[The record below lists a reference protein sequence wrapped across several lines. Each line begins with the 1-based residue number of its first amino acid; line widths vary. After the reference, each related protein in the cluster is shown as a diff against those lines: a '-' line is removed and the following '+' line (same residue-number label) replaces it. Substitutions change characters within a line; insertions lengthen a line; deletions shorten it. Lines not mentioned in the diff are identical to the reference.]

1 MTSRTTDGVRPAIPA
16 ELATMLTRLRQR
28 IRTYVVI
35 EGTAMLLVLLALV
48 FWLSLGLDWAWFRV
62 SRLELPVWFRV
73 VIDVGALSLAA
84 AAAMS
89 WIGLRWWRRFRARGL
104 ALVLER
110 RFPELDDRLI
120 TAVEMTD
127 TLEAAE
133 TPLER
138 LMLERTLRD
147 VVEVSRQ
154 LDVTDVFQK
163 RPLRRSVVL
172 AVALVVSIGG
182 LAVADSAVLS
192 RWADGYLALKEEYWP
207 REYGLFVT
215 VDRGPGRQ
223 PAGFDRQNVYR
234 HPRGED
240 LVLAIEVRPDPSRKQ
255 VEPLQSVEIDY
266 RQSEGTGRVVCAQT
280 GPHQFRHSRAGLLE
294 NMTFRVRGGDY
305 VNRRPFRI
313 EVVDPPEVEQ
323 VVLDCRYAEYTRMN
337 PPESPGQRTRVAV
350 QGTQIDLPMETDVLL
365 QARTNKP
372 YVGMQVEF
380 DQYRLSVSLA
390 DDGSVQAW
398 LEAESSEGERVRR
411 RPIDPAA
418 LGLTQ
423 ELALPAR
430 VFRLPLVIS
439 TAAVEELPKIFS
451 AADGSSSPFP
461 GPIPVPAN
469 VQLRFAIHDT
479 DDIISRDPALLTIN
493 GVVDEPPVIETNL
506 RGIGTEVTRIARIP
520 VAGLIRDDYGVAEAH
535 FEFQVIDAGQRADDL
550 AATWQKRPLT
560 FSPQDGPREFSLA
573 TAAEDVP
580 RDAALKTPENQKA
593 AWFDLRQLNPEPTV
607 GQKLVLSIVATDAD
621 DRNGP
626 HSTRSSPHYIFSIVS
641 NEDLQFTLM
650 QKELNLRRRFEQVI
664 SEVERTQQDLVS
676 HRQQVEERKVQADYQ
691 AADVGET
698 AKQIDVAVTNC
709 AERSINEISKSHNET
724 SAIAQQFIEIREELI
739 NNGVHTPQ
747 ALERIDSGIL
757 SPLQRINSED
767 YTGVETALRAF
778 ARANRASTDPSAEMD
793 EALDGLRSL
802 LARMKLVLKEMQRLE
817 TFQEALKLLRQIIG
831 DEEKLLEKTKEERK
845 RDLIKKLNGLPPG
858 DGDDGSRRNPD
869 KKSDKKSDKKKT

>member
-1 MTSRTTDGVRPAIPA
+1 MSSMSTDGSRPAIPA
-16 ELATMLTRLRQR
+16 ELERMLARLRQR
-28 IRTYVVI
+28 IRLYVVI
-35 EGTAMLLVLLALV
+35 EGSAMLLVLLAVV

-73 VIDVGALSLAA
+73 MIDLGALSVAA

-120 TAVEMTD
+120 TAVEMAD
-127 TLEAAE
+127 TFESAE

-138 LMLERTLRD
+138 IMLERTFRD

-154 LDVTDVFQK
+154 LDVGDVFQK

-182 LAVADSAVLS
+182 LAVADSTVLS

-207 REYGLFVT
+207 REYGLFVS
-215 VDRGPGRQ
+215 VDRGPGRP
-223 PAGFDRQNVYR
+223 PASFDRQNVYR

-240 LVLAIEVRPDPSRKQ
+240 LVLTIEVRPDPSRKQ
-255 VEPLQSVEIDY
+255 VEPLERVEVDY
-266 RQSEGTGRVVCAQT
+266 RQSDGAGRVVCAQT

-305 VNRRPFRI
+305 VNRRPFRV
-313 EVVDPPEVEQ
+313 EVVDPPEMEQ
-323 VVLDCRYAEYTRMN
+323 VVLDCHYAPYTRLN
-337 PPESPGQRTRVAV
+337 VPGSSKQRTRVAV
-350 QGTQIDLPMETDVLL
+350 QGTQVDLPMETDVLL

-372 YVGMQVEF
+372 FVGMQVEF

-390 DDGSVQAW
+390 EDGSVQAW
-398 LEAESSEGERVRR
+398 LEAESSEGEQVRR
-411 RPIDPAA
+411 RPIDLAA
-418 LGLTQ
+418 LGLAQ
-423 ELALPAR
+423 KQPLPAR

-439 TAAVEELPKIFS
+439 SSAGRDLPEVFSGTAGS
-451 AADGSSSPFP
+451 ADPFP

-493 GVVDEPPVIETNL
+493 GVVDQPPVIETVL

-520 VAGLIRDDYGVAEAH
+520 VAGLIRDDYGVADVH
-535 FEFQVIDAGQRADDL
+535 FEFQVLEAGQRVDDL
-550 AATWQKRPLT
+550 PGTWQKRPLVLG
-560 FSPQDGPREFSLA
+560 PQDAPLEFSLV
-573 TAAEDVP
+573 TAADDVP

-593 AWFDLRQLNPEPTV
+593 VWFDLRQLNPEPTV

-621 DRNGP
+621 DKNGP
-626 HSTRSSPHYIFSIVS
+626 HSTRSSPHYVFSIVS
-641 NEDLQFTLM
+641 NEDLQFALM

-664 SEVERTQQDLVS
+664 SEVERTQQDVAR
-676 HRQQVEERKVQADYQ
+676 HRGQVEQRKKQADYS
-691 AADVGET
+691 ATEIEEAV
-698 AKQIDVAVTNC
+698 KQIDVAVANC

-724 SAIAQQFIEIREELI
+724 SAIAQEFIEIREELI

-747 ALERIDSGIL
+747 ALERIDAGIL
-757 SPLQRINSED
+757 SPLHRINAED

-778 ARANRASTDPSAEMD
+778 ARTNRASADPSAEMD
-793 EALDGLRSL
+793 AALDGLRSL

-858 DGDDGSRRNPD
+858 SKSDPD
-869 KKSDKKSDKKKT
+869 EKSNKKKS